1 MSGTSMSSRMGEQH
15 QPQQTSVFAKM
26 QGMGTGMGGMGNM
39 GAMGS
44 MGMARKGK
52 GGMGMNNMNNMG
64 GMNSGMGGM
73 GGMGGGMA
81 GGMCGQGMQGM
92 GGMGMAQG
100 NEKGKMGAGGMCGM
114 TMGAMGQKG
123 MGKPMGCKGDSNGCG
138 AQGRPPIG
146 GSMGQRPPVMML
158 RACCNTA
165 FNGSWNGSWRSRML
179 SPEGGPEANENPALG
194 GAGGPKFPP
203 ALQSWLQRLFA
214 QQGNS
219 DTNLQ
224 KETHAYLRYWVQHWN
239 KTGELWQRNWEA
251 ATLPSVEEI
260 KRKLPPGS
268 LSGQGAIA
276 TAPLDSMFTV
286 AEVGSPKDE
295 HVLGDSGTGEDDH
308 EDMDDAM
315 TFLMECQVPQRA
327 AHRFLVLEGFRLLE
341 LDCAQIYNPLTS
353 TYVVVCIVLFA
364 NLADRA

>member
-214 QQGNS
+214 QQGIPAILGAALEQ
-219 DTNLQ
+219 DG
-224 KETHAYLRYWVQHWN
+224 AI
-239 KTGELWQRNWEA
+239 RNA

-260 KRKLPPGS
+260 KLLCGNEWQAGGNCLP
-268 LSGQGAIA
+268 
-276 TAPLDSMFTV
+276 V
-286 AEVGSPKDE
+286 ASVGK
-295 HVLGDSGTGEDDH
+295 DDH